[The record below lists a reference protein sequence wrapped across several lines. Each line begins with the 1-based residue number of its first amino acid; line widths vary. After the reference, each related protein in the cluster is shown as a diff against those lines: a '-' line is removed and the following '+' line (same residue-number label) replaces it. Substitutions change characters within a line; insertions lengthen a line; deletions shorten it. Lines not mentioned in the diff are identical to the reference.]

1 MNREVEISKL
11 KLNDVV
17 PTKEILGEHIGGVC
31 GENLKLVGI
40 TYVFETTTNLKMDVK
55 VWAEGFDPEK
65 FD

>member
-1 MNREVEISKL
+1 MKQGIEISKL

-17 PTKEILGEHIGGVC
+17 LTKEILGEHMGKMC
-31 GENLKLVGI
+31 GESVKLVGI

-55 VWAEGFDPEK
+55 VWAKGFDPEK